1 VKSSKTVLVEILALA
16 SCSLVGCGLIVAVDD
31 PKALT
36 PADTGVADHA
46 GDVEVARVSDAAEA
60 GGDQLARDADIDR
73 SVEGDTHDAGV
84 TADASDGRPVVEP
97 PETGDVKAEAGP
109 PDATDI
115 LPPKLIAPLSTAT
128 ATTRRPKFR
137 WVLPEGTTGAHVQIC
152 LDNPCA
158 HELATLDV
166 SGTSGMTTVDLP
178 RGVVFW
184 RAWGTAGGVTG
195 KTPSPTWQFTVGAR
209 TTPIDSSWGTTL
221 DVNNDKLADV
231 VVGAPGVND
240 SAGEVYVY
248 LGAIGSL
255 SSIPATTLRDMPPTI
270 EYGWSVA
277 SAGDVNGDGYA
288 DVIVGAMAAD
298 NYAGRAYLYFGGPSG
313 LSNVPA
319 VTLKRPNGGAGSF
332 GISVASAGDVNG
344 DGYADVIVGAIGDSD
359 AHAGQAHIYLGRPSG
374 PSTSPSFTIRPQPA
388 FYDSFGYSVA
398 GACDVNGDGYADVI
412 VGARTDAGEGQA
424 YVFLGGQSGVSS
436 TPVASYHGPGAP
448 SEFGGSVACAGDINA
463 DGYAD
468 IVIGAAVFDSTYSG
482 GAYVYLGGSSGPSAT
497 GNLTIKGPDSY
508 GHFGVSVTSAGDL
521 SGDGYSDLVIGA
533 DQFDK
538 AFVYPGS
545 ASGPSNMPN
554 PAINSPDPGTG
565 QNRAFFGHSVAG
577 AGDLDGDGFLDVVIG
592 SHGVKS
598 GWGRVYVYR
607 GSLSGLSPTP
617 ALALDAPAGAYSMF
631 GFSVY

>member
-1 VKSSKTVLVEILALA
+1 
-16 SCSLVGCGLIVAVDD
+16 
-31 PKALT
+31 
-36 PADTGVADHA
+36 
-46 GDVEVARVSDAAEA
+46 
-60 GGDQLARDADIDR
+60 
-73 SVEGDTHDAGV
+73 
-84 TADASDGRPVVEP
+84 
-97 PETGDVKAEAGP
+97 
-109 PDATDI
+109 
-115 LPPKLIAPLSTAT
+115 
-128 ATTRRPKFR
+128 
-137 WVLPEGTTGAHVQIC
+137 
-152 LDNPCA
+152 
-158 HELATLDV
+158 
-166 SGTSGMTTVDLP
+166 
-178 RGVVFW
+178 
-184 RAWGTAGGVTG
+184 
-195 KTPSPTWQFTVGAR
+195 
-209 TTPIDSSWGTTL
+209 
-221 DVNNDKLADV
+221 
-231 VVGAPGVND
+231 
-240 SAGEVYVY
+240 
-248 LGAIGSL
+248 
-255 SSIPATTLRDMPPTI
+255 MPPTI

-359 AHAGQAHIYLGRPSG
+359 SHAGQAHIYLGGPSG
-374 PSTSPSFTIRPQPA
+374 PSTSPSFTVAAPSGN
-388 FYDSFGYSVA
+388 YDHFGYSVA

-412 VGARTDAGEGQA
+412 AGARRDSGEGQA

-436 TPVASYHGPGAP
+436 SPVASYRGPGAP
-448 SEFGGSVACAGDINA
+448 AEFGTSVACAGDVNA

-482 GAYVYLGGSSGPSAT
+482 GAFVYLGGSSGPSAT
-497 GNLTIKGPDSY
+497 AHLTIKGPDSY

-538 AFVYPGS
+538 AFVYPGN

-554 PAINSPDPGTG
+554 PPINSPDPGTG